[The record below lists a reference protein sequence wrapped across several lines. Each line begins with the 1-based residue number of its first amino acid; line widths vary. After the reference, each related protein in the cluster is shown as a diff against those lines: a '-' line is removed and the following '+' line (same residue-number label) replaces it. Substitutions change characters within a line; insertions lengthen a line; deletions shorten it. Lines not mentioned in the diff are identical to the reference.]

1 MSNGY
6 FKVEMPKNEPVKAYL
21 PGSPER
27 ASLKKELERQSAQVV
42 QVPMI
47 IGGKEVW
54 TERKTKA
61 VMPHDHAH
69 VIAEAASGGEKELK
83 DAIAAA
89 LAARKAWTE
98 MPMEHRVS
106 IFLKAADLIAGPMR
120 DKVNAATMLGQS
132 KTAYQAE
139 IDTCELIDFLRFNV
153 YYLQQIY
160 DRQPNNTPN
169 VWNRI
174 EYRPLEG
181 FVTAISPFNFTSIGA
196 NLPTAPAI
204 AGNVVLWKPA
214 TTAVLSNYYVM
225 QALMAAGLPAGVINF
240 VPSRGSD
247 MSKYVLSDPNLAGFH
262 FTGSTEVFSG
272 VYSLVGENIKK
283 YKTYPRLVGE
293 TGGKDFI
300 FAHNSADVPGLVAA
314 LTRASYEY
322 QGQKCSAASRA
333 FVPAS
338 IWPQVKEGM
347 LAEIEKIKIGD
358 ITDFTNLMGAVI
370 DASAFKTNKEY
381 IDYAKASEDAEVICG
396 GYDDSKGYFIYP
408 TLIEAKKPDFKTMVE
423 EIFGP
428 VMTVYVYPDDKLDET
443 LASCDTATSYGLS
456 GAIFADDREAIVKM
470 EDALKGTAGNFYIN
484 DKPTGA
490 VIGQQPFG
498 GARASG
504 TNDKAGSEIN
514 MYRWLSPRTIK
525 ELRVSCLDVTY
536 PYMVS
541 SEGSKTGTLCLHIR
555 NCLLSVGSFFELGH

>member
-120 DKVNAATMLGQS
+120 YKVNAATMLGQS
-132 KTAYQAE
+132 KTVYQAE

-338 IWPQVKEGM
+338 IWSKVKEGM

-396 GYDDSKGYFIYP
+396 GYDDSKGYFVYP

-525 ELRVSCLDVTY
+525 ELRVPCLDVTY
-536 PYMVS
+536 PYMV
-541 SEGSKTGTLCLHIR
+541 EA
-555 NCLLSVGSFFELGH
+555 

>member
-61 VMPHDHAH
+61 VMPHDYAH

-132 KTAYQAE
+132 KTVYQAE

-300 FAHNSADVPGLVAA
+300 FAHNSADVPGLAAA

-396 GYDDSKGYFIYP
+396 GYDDSKGYFVYP

-525 ELRVSCLDVTY
+525 ELRVPCLDVTY
-536 PYMVS
+536 PYMV
-541 SEGSKTGTLCLHIR
+541 EA
-555 NCLLSVGSFFELGH
+555 

>member
-89 LAARKAWTE
+89 LAARKAWIE

-132 KTAYQAE
+132 KTVYQAE

-396 GYDDSKGYFIYP
+396 GYDDSKGYFVYP

-456 GAIFADDREAIVKM
+456 GAIFADDRESIVKM
-470 EDALKGTAGNFYIN
+470 ENALKGTAGNFYIN

-525 ELRVSCLDVTY
+525 ELRVPCLDVTY
-536 PYMVS
+536 PYMV
-541 SEGSKTGTLCLHIR
+541 EA
-555 NCLLSVGSFFELGH
+555 

>member
-160 DRQPNNTPN
+160 DRQPKNTPN

-358 ITDFTNLMGAVI
+358 ITDFRNLMGAVI

-525 ELRVSCLDVTY
+525 ELRVPCLDVTY
-536 PYMVS
+536 PYMV
-541 SEGSKTGTLCLHIR
+541 EA
-555 NCLLSVGSFFELGH
+555 

>member
-204 AGNVVLWKPA
+204 AGNVVLWKTA

-247 MSKYVLSDPNLAGFH
+247 TSKYVLSDPNLAGFH

-358 ITDFTNLMGAVI
+358 ITDFRNLMGAVI

-525 ELRVSCLDVTY
+525 ELRVPCLDVTY
-536 PYMVS
+536 PYMV
-541 SEGSKTGTLCLHIR
+541 EA
-555 NCLLSVGSFFELGH
+555 

>member
-42 QVPMI
+42 QVPML

-120 DKVNAATMLGQS
+120 YKVNAATMLGQS
-132 KTAYQAE
+132 KTVYQAE

-381 IDYAKASEDAEVICG
+381 IDYAKASEDADVICG

-525 ELRVSCLDVTY
+525 ELRVPCLDVTY
-536 PYMVS
+536 PYMV
-541 SEGSKTGTLCLHIR
+541 EA
-555 NCLLSVGSFFELGH
+555 

>member
-47 IGGKEVW
+47 IGSKEVW

-525 ELRVSCLDVTY
+525 ELRVPCLDVTY
-536 PYMVS
+536 PYMV
-541 SEGSKTGTLCLHIR
+541 EA
-555 NCLLSVGSFFELGH
+555 

>member
-293 TGGKDFI
+293 TGEKDFI
-300 FAHNSADVPGLVAA
+300 FAHNPADVPGLVAA

-358 ITDFTNLMGAVI
+358 ITDFRNLMGAVI

-525 ELRVSCLDVTY
+525 ELRVPCLDVTY
-536 PYMVS
+536 PYMV
-541 SEGSKTGTLCLHIR
+541 EA
-555 NCLLSVGSFFELGH
+555 

>member
-21 PGSPER
+21 LGSPER
-27 ASLKKELERQSAQVV
+27 ASLKKELECQSAQVV

-358 ITDFTNLMGAVI
+358 ITDFRNLMGAVI

-525 ELRVSCLDVTY
+525 ELRVPCLDVTY
-536 PYMVS
+536 PYMV
-541 SEGSKTGTLCLHIR
+541 EA
-555 NCLLSVGSFFELGH
+555 

>member
-1 MSNGY
+1 MGNGY

-120 DKVNAATMLGQS
+120 YKVNAATMLGQS
-132 KTAYQAE
+132 KTVYQAE

-396 GYDDSKGYFIYP
+396 GYDDSKGYFVYP

-525 ELRVSCLDVTY
+525 ELRVPCLDVTY
-536 PYMVS
+536 PYMV
-541 SEGSKTGTLCLHIR
+541 EA
-555 NCLLSVGSFFELGH
+555 

>member
-225 QALMAAGLPAGVINF
+225 QVLMAAGLPAGVINF

-283 YKTYPRLVGE
+283 YKTYSRLVGE

-358 ITDFTNLMGAVI
+358 ITDFRNLMGAVI

-525 ELRVSCLDVTY
+525 ELRVPCLDVTY
-536 PYMVS
+536 PYMV
-541 SEGSKTGTLCLHIR
+541 EA
-555 NCLLSVGSFFELGH
+555 

>member
-120 DKVNAATMLGQS
+120 DKVNVATMLGQS
-132 KTAYQAE
+132 KTVYQAE

-196 NLPTAPAI
+196 NLPIAPAI

-338 IWPQVKEGM
+338 IWPKVKEGM

-396 GYDDSKGYFIYP
+396 GYDDSKGYFVYP

-525 ELRVSCLDVTY
+525 ELRVPCLDVTY
-536 PYMVS
+536 PYMV
-541 SEGSKTGTLCLHIR
+541 EA
-555 NCLLSVGSFFELGH
+555 

>member
-83 DAIAAA
+83 DAIAVA

-358 ITDFTNLMGAVI
+358 ITDFRNLMGAVI

-525 ELRVSCLDVTY
+525 ELRVPCLDVTY
-536 PYMVS
+536 PYMV
-541 SEGSKTGTLCLHIR
+541 EA
-555 NCLLSVGSFFELGH
+555 

>member
-247 MSKYVLSDPNLAGFH
+247 MSKYVLSEPNLAGFH

-358 ITDFTNLMGAVI
+358 ITDFRNLMGAVI

-525 ELRVSCLDVTY
+525 ELRVPCLDVTY
-536 PYMVS
+536 PYMV
-541 SEGSKTGTLCLHIR
+541 EA
-555 NCLLSVGSFFELGH
+555 

>member
-204 AGNVVLWKPA
+204 AGNVVLWKTA

-358 ITDFTNLMGAVI
+358 ITDFRNLMGAVI

-525 ELRVSCLDVTY
+525 ELRVPCLDVTY
-536 PYMVS
+536 PYMV
-541 SEGSKTGTLCLHIR
+541 EA
-555 NCLLSVGSFFELGH
+555 

>member
-358 ITDFTNLMGAVI
+358 ITDFRNLMGAVI

-428 VMTVYVYPDDKLDET
+428 VMTVYVYPDDKLDGT

-525 ELRVSCLDVTY
+525 ELRVPCLDVTY
-536 PYMVS
+536 PYMV
-541 SEGSKTGTLCLHIR
+541 EA
-555 NCLLSVGSFFELGH
+555 

>member
-27 ASLKKELERQSAQVV
+27 ASLKKELKRQSAQVV

-132 KTAYQAE
+132 KTVYQAE

-381 IDYAKASEDAEVICG
+381 IDYAKASEDADVICG
-396 GYDDSKGYFIYP
+396 GYDDSKGYFVYP

-525 ELRVSCLDVTY
+525 ELRVPCLDVTY
-536 PYMVS
+536 PYMV
-541 SEGSKTGTLCLHIR
+541 EA
-555 NCLLSVGSFFELGH
+555 

>member
-89 LAARKAWTE
+89 LAARKAWIE

-396 GYDDSKGYFIYP
+396 GYDDSKGYFVYP

-525 ELRVSCLDVTY
+525 ELRVPCLDVTY
-536 PYMVS
+536 PYMV
-541 SEGSKTGTLCLHIR
+541 EA
-555 NCLLSVGSFFELGH
+555 

>member
-347 LAEIEKIKIGD
+347 LAEIEKIKLGD
-358 ITDFTNLMGAVI
+358 ITDFRNLMGAVI

-381 IDYAKASEDAEVICG
+381 IDYAKASEDADVICG

-525 ELRVSCLDVTY
+525 ELRVPCLDVTY
-536 PYMVS
+536 PYMV
-541 SEGSKTGTLCLHIR
+541 EA
-555 NCLLSVGSFFELGH
+555 

>member
-54 TERKTKA
+54 TGRKTKA

-358 ITDFTNLMGAVI
+358 ITDFRNLMGAVI

-396 GYDDSKGYFIYP
+396 GYDDSKGYFVYP

-525 ELRVSCLDVTY
+525 ELRVPCLDVTY
-536 PYMVS
+536 PYMV
-541 SEGSKTGTLCLHIR
+541 EA
-555 NCLLSVGSFFELGH
+555 

>member
-89 LAARKAWTE
+89 LAARKAWIE

-132 KTAYQAE
+132 KTVYQAE

-293 TGGKDFI
+293 TGGKDFV
-300 FAHNSADVPGLVAA
+300 FAHKSADVKALVAA

-333 FVPAS
+333 FIPAS

-347 LAEIEKIKIGD
+347 LEEIKKIKVGD
-358 ITDFTNLMGAVI
+358 VTDFTNLMGAVI
-370 DASAFKTNKEY
+370 DASAFKTNKDY

-396 GYDDSKGYFIYP
+396 GYDDSKGYFVYP

-428 VMTVYVYPDDKLDET
+428 VMTVYVYPDDKLDEA

-525 ELRVSCLDVTY
+525 ELRVPCLDVSY
-536 PYMVS
+536 PYMV
-541 SEGSKTGTLCLHIR
+541 EA
-555 NCLLSVGSFFELGH
+555 

>member
-120 DKVNAATMLGQS
+120 YKVNAATMLGQS
-132 KTAYQAE
+132 KTVYQAE

-247 MSKYVLSDPNLAGFH
+247 MNKYVLSDPNLAGFH

-396 GYDDSKGYFIYP
+396 GYDDSKGYFVYP

-525 ELRVSCLDVTY
+525 ELRVPCLDVTY
-536 PYMVS
+536 PYMV
-541 SEGSKTGTLCLHIR
+541 EA
-555 NCLLSVGSFFELGH
+555 

>member
-27 ASLKKELERQSAQVV
+27 ASLKKELERQAAQVV

-132 KTAYQAE
+132 KTVYQAE

-293 TGGKDFI
+293 TGGKDFV
-300 FAHNSADVPGLVAA
+300 FAHNSADVKALVAA

-333 FVPAS
+333 FIPAS

-347 LAEIEKIKIGD
+347 LEEIKKIKVGD
-358 ITDFTNLMGAVI
+358 VTDFTNLMGAVI
-370 DASAFKTNKEY
+370 DASAFKTNKDY

-396 GYDDSKGYFIYP
+396 GYDDSKGYFVYP

-428 VMTVYVYPDDKLDET
+428 VMTVYVYPDDKLDEA

-525 ELRVSCLDVTY
+525 ELRVPSLDVSY
-536 PYMVS
+536 PYMV
-541 SEGSKTGTLCLHIR
+541 EA
-555 NCLLSVGSFFELGH
+555 

>member
-196 NLPTAPAI
+196 NLPNAPAI

-358 ITDFTNLMGAVI
+358 ITDFRNLMGAVI

-525 ELRVSCLDVTY
+525 ELRVPCLDVTY
-536 PYMVS
+536 PYMV
-541 SEGSKTGTLCLHIR
+541 EA
-555 NCLLSVGSFFELGH
+555 

>member
-120 DKVNAATMLGQS
+120 YKVNAATMLGQS
-132 KTAYQAE
+132 KTVYQAE

-396 GYDDSKGYFIYP
+396 GYDDSKGYFVYP
-408 TLIEAKKPDFKTMVE
+408 TLIEAKKLDFKTMVE

-525 ELRVSCLDVTY
+525 ELRVPCLDVTY
-536 PYMVS
+536 PYMV
-541 SEGSKTGTLCLHIR
+541 EA
-555 NCLLSVGSFFELGH
+555 

>member
-314 LTRASYEY
+314 LSRASYEY

-358 ITDFTNLMGAVI
+358 ITDFRNLMGAVI

-396 GYDDSKGYFIYP
+396 GYNDSKGYFIYP

-525 ELRVSCLDVTY
+525 ELRVPCLDVTY
-536 PYMVS
+536 PYMV
-541 SEGSKTGTLCLHIR
+541 EA
-555 NCLLSVGSFFELGH
+555 

>member
-132 KTAYQAE
+132 KTVYQAE

-174 EYRPLEG
+174 ESRPLEG

-396 GYDDSKGYFIYP
+396 GYDDSKGYFVYP

-525 ELRVSCLDVTY
+525 ELRVPCLDVTY
-536 PYMVS
+536 PYMV
-541 SEGSKTGTLCLHIR
+541 EA
-555 NCLLSVGSFFELGH
+555 

>member
-247 MSKYVLSDPNLAGFH
+247 MSKYVLSDPNLSGFH

-396 GYDDSKGYFIYP
+396 GYDDSKGYFVYP

-525 ELRVSCLDVTY
+525 ELRVPCLDVTY
-536 PYMVS
+536 PYMV
-541 SEGSKTGTLCLHIR
+541 EA
-555 NCLLSVGSFFELGH
+555 

>member
-358 ITDFTNLMGAVI
+358 ITDFRNLMGAVI

-381 IDYAKASEDAEVICG
+381 IDYAKASEDADVICG

-470 EDALKGTAGNFYIN
+470 EDALKGTAGNLYIN

-525 ELRVSCLDVTY
+525 ELRVPCLDVTY
-536 PYMVS
+536 PYMV
-541 SEGSKTGTLCLHIR
+541 EA
-555 NCLLSVGSFFELGH
+555 

>member
-21 PGSPER
+21 PGSLER

-525 ELRVSCLDVTY
+525 ELRVPCLDVTY
-536 PYMVS
+536 PYMV
-541 SEGSKTGTLCLHIR
+541 EA
-555 NCLLSVGSFFELGH
+555 

>member
-358 ITDFTNLMGAVI
+358 ITDFRNLMGAVI

-484 DKPTGA
+484 DKATGA

-525 ELRVSCLDVTY
+525 ELRVPCLDVTY
-536 PYMVS
+536 PYMV
-541 SEGSKTGTLCLHIR
+541 EA
-555 NCLLSVGSFFELGH
+555 

>member
-214 TTAVLSNYYVM
+214 TTAVLSNCYVM

-525 ELRVSCLDVTY
+525 ELRVPCLDVTY
-536 PYMVS
+536 PYMV
-541 SEGSKTGTLCLHIR
+541 EA
-555 NCLLSVGSFFELGH
+555 

>member
-6 FKVEMPKNEPVKAYL
+6 FKVEMPKNETVKAYL

-89 LAARKAWTE
+89 LAARKAWTG

-132 KTAYQAE
+132 KTVYQAE

-396 GYDDSKGYFIYP
+396 GYDDSKGYFVYP

-525 ELRVSCLDVTY
+525 ELRVPCLDVTY
-536 PYMVS
+536 PYMV
-541 SEGSKTGTLCLHIR
+541 EA
-555 NCLLSVGSFFELGH
+555 

>member
-6 FKVEMPKNEPVKAYL
+6 FKVEMPKNEPIKTYL

-120 DKVNAATMLGQS
+120 YKVNAATMLGQS
-132 KTAYQAE
+132 KTVYQAE

-396 GYDDSKGYFIYP
+396 GYDDSKGYFVYP

-428 VMTVYVYPDDKLDET
+428 VMTIYVYPDDKLDET

-525 ELRVSCLDVTY
+525 ELRVPCLDVTY
-536 PYMVS
+536 PYMV
-541 SEGSKTGTLCLHIR
+541 EA
-555 NCLLSVGSFFELGH
+555 

>member
-6 FKVEMPKNEPVKAYL
+6 FKVEMPKNEPIKAYL

-132 KTAYQAE
+132 KTVYQAE

-358 ITDFTNLMGAVI
+358 ITDFRNLMGAVI

-381 IDYAKASEDAEVICG
+381 IDYAKASEDADVICG
-396 GYDDSKGYFIYP
+396 GYDDSKGYFVYP

-525 ELRVSCLDVTY
+525 ELRVPCLDVTY
-536 PYMVS
+536 PYMV
-541 SEGSKTGTLCLHIR
+541 EA
-555 NCLLSVGSFFELGH
+555 

>member
-214 TTAVLSNYYVM
+214 TTAVFSNYYVM

-358 ITDFTNLMGAVI
+358 ITDFRNLMGAVI

-525 ELRVSCLDVTY
+525 ELRVPCLDVTY
-536 PYMVS
+536 PYMV
-541 SEGSKTGTLCLHIR
+541 EA
-555 NCLLSVGSFFELGH
+555 

>member
-358 ITDFTNLMGAVI
+358 ITDFRNLMGAVI

-470 EDALKGTAGNFYIN
+470 EEALKGTAGNFYIN

-525 ELRVSCLDVTY
+525 ELRVPCLDVTY
-536 PYMVS
+536 PYMV
-541 SEGSKTGTLCLHIR
+541 EA
-555 NCLLSVGSFFELGH
+555 

>member
-54 TERKTKA
+54 TGRKTKA

-132 KTAYQAE
+132 KTVYQAE

-396 GYDDSKGYFIYP
+396 GYDDSKGYFVYP

-525 ELRVSCLDVTY
+525 ELRVPCLEVTY
-536 PYMVS
+536 PYMV
-541 SEGSKTGTLCLHIR
+541 EA
-555 NCLLSVGSFFELGH
+555 

>member
-120 DKVNAATMLGQS
+120 YKVNAATMLGQS
-132 KTAYQAE
+132 KTVYQAE

-396 GYDDSKGYFIYP
+396 GYDDSKGYFVYP

-423 EIFGP
+423 EIFGT

-525 ELRVSCLDVTY
+525 ELRVPCLDVTY
-536 PYMVS
+536 PYMV
-541 SEGSKTGTLCLHIR
+541 EA
-555 NCLLSVGSFFELGH
+555 

>member
-21 PGSPER
+21 PGSPEK

-132 KTAYQAE
+132 KTVYQAE

-300 FAHNSADVPGLVAA
+300 FAHNSTDVPGLVAA

-396 GYDDSKGYFIYP
+396 GYDDSKGYFVYP

-525 ELRVSCLDVTY
+525 ELRVPCLDVTY
-536 PYMVS
+536 PYMV
-541 SEGSKTGTLCLHIR
+541 EA
-555 NCLLSVGSFFELGH
+555 